1 MDAEG
6 SGVGREE
13 RGDLA
18 PPGRQLT
25 PRAGCLERDA
35 VDAVGR
41 GLGDEERILLRA
53 DADARELGRRGDDL
67 LAGLACIVERRWGQ
81 RGFGGGW
88 LEHPGRWLGAQ
99 WAGNSAHWAPSE
111 HTRLRARKAAHKQI
125 NAKPPASTRLAGRK
139 RFFCCAAAGS
149 NPCFVLL
156 VKPGTALTFAP
167 AF

>member
-41 GLGDEERILLRA
+41 GLGDEERILLRP

-67 LAGLACIVERRWGQ
+67 LEELTCIVKRPWWGQ

-88 LEHPGRWLGAQ
+88 LEHTRRWLGAQ
-99 WAGNSAHWAPSE
+99 WVGLSLGVPRCLEPPGAP
-111 HTRLRARKAAHKQI
+111 
-125 NAKPPASTRLAGRK
+125 
-139 RFFCCAAAGS
+139 
-149 NPCFVLL
+149 
-156 VKPGTALTFAP
+156 
-167 AF
+167 